1 LEGDLV
7 NRRSKPD
14 PPSSEPGHLV
24 VVRNQDGSIIRT
36 TLQWPVAPM
45 PVSLPSLPADLE
57 VCEDETQECRSVD
70 LSRAKAVF
78 FVRSHAGNS
87 AQHDHIR
94 FFSNTGLVR
103 NLWVRVR
110 MKDGEVMEGR
120 TANDGSLLNE
130 PGFWLWPTDIFS
142 NNLLI
147 YVPKTAVAEFHIM
160 DIETTAREESGKTYT
175 ELEEKILTN

>member
-1 LEGDLV
+1 M
-7 NRRSKPD
+7 NRQPKPET
-14 PPSSEPGHLV
+14 STSEPGQLV
-24 VVRNQDGSIIRT
+24 IVRHQDGTLIRT

-45 PVSLPSLPADLE
+45 PVSLPSLPSDLQ
-57 VCEDETQECRSVD
+57 VCEEQTQELHSVD
-70 LSRAKAVF
+70 FTRTKAVF
-78 FVRSHAGNS
+78 FVRSHEGNPTR
-87 AQHDHIR
+87 HDHIR
-94 FFSNTGLVR
+94 FFSNAGLAR

-147 YVPKTAVAEFHIM
+147 YIPKTAVSEFHIM
-160 DIETTAREESGKTYT
+160 DIETATREQS
-175 ELEEKILTN
+175 EKNSIALDEKVLTN